1 MNLWKSGISLPPMV
15 GWKIIQSKVTTE
27 LYYVEWPWQE
37 KHHPQ
42 LIKQDFIKCF
52 MEKTKSKSRG
62 LRNEFVSPCL
72 WWERGEFQLLTWAS
86 AGSAEVWT
94 FSYCFTFT
102 SWRWGTSCREEQEAD
117 VPPNL
122 IWFSFLTR
130 STSPGYP
137 LTLIAQSSL
146 CVIHS
151 ARWWYPKSGYLGSCQ
166 YVHFPSSSN
175 GEVLFLWCELDED
188 GCCSGQNRMM
198 TRGRVTE
205 AD

>member
-1 MNLWKSGISLPPMV
+1 M
-15 GWKIIQSKVTTE
+15 
-27 LYYVEWPWQE
+27 
-37 KHHPQ
+37 
-42 LIKQDFIKCF
+42 
-52 MEKTKSKSRG
+52 
-62 LRNEFVSPCL
+62 FVSPCL
-72 WWERGEFQLLTWAS
+72 WSGRCEFQLLTWAS

-122 IWFSFLTR
+122 IWFDGRFSFLTR

-175 GEVLFLWCELDED
+175 GEVLFLWCEMKTDVAVDRTGWRPEAVLQKVISCSLLDEY
-188 GCCSGQNRMM
+188 GYERIPSFLTSLCWKF
-198 TRGRVTE
+198 
-205 AD
+205 